1 MRTLFI
7 AVGLFALSRTSP
19 KSAPPG
25 PVDPSTESPIPDG
38 CRQLLLVR
46 TPSWAAVRGTLERYE
61 RDESL
66 RWNLVGAAIPLNVG
80 RGGMG
85 WGRGL
90 FAGAEPGPVKREG
103 DGRSPAGAF
112 ALGRAFGSADD
123 LPEGGKNFPYLHTLP
138 STYCIEDT
146 RSKYY
151 NQVIDVAGVTPGSR
165 PGWSE
170 MQRAD
175 GLFRWGVIVR
185 QNDADTKVGAGS
197 CVFLHIW
204 RGPGRGTAGCTAMAE
219 DQIESVLR
227 WLDPKAEP
235 ILVELPEPAYQ
246 ELHDAWRL
254 P

>member
-1 MRTLFI
+1 M
-7 AVGLFALSRTSP
+7 
-19 KSAPPG
+19 
-25 PVDPSTESPIPDG
+25 
-38 CRQLLLVR
+38 C
-46 TPSWAAVRGTLERYE
+46 
-61 RDESL
+61 
-66 RWNLVGAAIPLNVG
+66 
-80 RGGMG
+80 
-85 WGRGL
+85 
-90 FAGAEPGPVKREG
+90 
-103 DGRSPAGAF
+103 
-112 ALGRAFGSADD
+112 
-123 LPEGGKNFPYLHTLP
+123 
-138 STYCIEDT
+138 
-146 RSKYY
+146 SKYY